1 MKLPRYPFAI
11 SLFAIMAFTCLT
23 AGCTTANSSHEET
36 AGADEEY
43 VQPTGSRIS
52 QRVKKGTGGI
62 AKDMAGGTTGG
73 GTIQRAQQN
82 DGGNVSSSSVPSTK

>member
-11 SLFAIMAFTCLT
+11 SVFTLVAVSCLVT
-23 AGCTTANSSHEET
+23 GCATANSSHDET

-52 QRVKKGTGGI
+52 QRVKKGTGGV

-73 GTIQRAQQN
+73 GSLQRAQQN
-82 DGGNVSSSSVPSTK
+82 DGGNVSSSAVPSSK